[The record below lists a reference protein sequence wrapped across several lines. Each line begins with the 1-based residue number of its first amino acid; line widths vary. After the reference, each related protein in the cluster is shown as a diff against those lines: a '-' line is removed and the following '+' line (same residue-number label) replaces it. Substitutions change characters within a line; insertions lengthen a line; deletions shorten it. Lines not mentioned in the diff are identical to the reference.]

1 MSNRAG
7 SAYAKAFENLRE
19 FCEEE
24 TDFNVVV
31 IDEKYPVRFVFEPVK
46 QMGMFD
52 AENVD
57 ENGEIGTIVI
67 TVGLST
73 SVKSTMKFNVPAALL
88 KKLIKLSEKAGNL
101 YYHSFREEADETEK
115 EGETV

>member
-1 MSNRAG
+1 MSNRAR
-7 SAYAKAFENLRE
+7 SAYAKAVENLRE

-24 TDFNVVV
+24 TDFIVAV

-57 ENGEIGTIVI
+57 ENGEIGSIVI

-73 SVKSTMKFNVPAALL
+73 SVESTMKFYVPAALL

-101 YYHSFREEADETEK
+101 YYHSFREAADETEK
-115 EGETV
+115 EGEAV